1 MTDKEKQEKEEKLE
15 ADLKKLRA
23 FMREGE
29 VKFTFMKK
37 DGSKRKARGTLKKS
51 LIPDKFVGDD
61 RRKPS
66 DLVFNYFDLDKED
79 WRCFRKENFVGID
92 K

>member
-1 MTDKEKQEKEEKLE
+1 MSDKEKQEKEEKLE

-23 FMREGE
+23 LMIEGE
-29 VKFTFMKK
+29 VKFSFAKK
-37 DGSKRKARGTLKKS
+37 DGSKRKARGTLKKG
-51 LIPDKFVGDD
+51 LIPDEFVGDD

-79 WRCFRKENFVGID
+79 WRCFRKENFLGID